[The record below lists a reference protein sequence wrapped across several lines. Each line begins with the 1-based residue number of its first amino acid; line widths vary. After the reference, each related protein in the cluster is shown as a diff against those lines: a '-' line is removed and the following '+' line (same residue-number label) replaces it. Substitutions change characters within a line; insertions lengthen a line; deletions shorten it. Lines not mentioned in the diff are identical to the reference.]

1 MAESGGAPRGREH
14 NTKNG
19 MKERRIEHTYDCSA
33 DVFWSRIFLDDAYNQ
48 KLFLEELH
56 FESWRVIRSEERGT
70 EIHRL
75 VEAVP
80 RLGELP
86 AALKR
91 LLSEGASYQE
101 RGVLDRAGQRYRLEV
116 TPRSLASKLSISG
129 ELSTT
134 PLTERSCRRTYVA
147 RAEARVFGVG
157 GLIEDRLL
165 HDIERSYAKAAVFTN
180 RWIAEHGL

>member
-1 MAESGGAPRGREH
+1 
-14 NTKNG
+14 

-33 DVFWSRIFLDDAYNQ
+33 DVFWSKIFLDEEYNR

-56 FESWRVIRSEERGT
+56 FESWRVVSSQERGS
-70 EIHRL
+70 ELHRV

-80 RLGELP
+80 RLGDLP
-86 AALKR
+86 LALKR

-101 RGVLDRAGQRYRLEV
+101 RGVVDRGAQRYRLEV

-129 ELSTT
+129 ELFTT
-134 PLTERSCRRTYVA
+134 PLAERSCRRTYVA
-147 RAEARVFGVG
+147 RVEARVFGVG
-157 GLIEDRLL
+157 GMIEDRLL
-165 HDIERSYAKAAVFTN
+165 SDIERSYAKAAVFTN